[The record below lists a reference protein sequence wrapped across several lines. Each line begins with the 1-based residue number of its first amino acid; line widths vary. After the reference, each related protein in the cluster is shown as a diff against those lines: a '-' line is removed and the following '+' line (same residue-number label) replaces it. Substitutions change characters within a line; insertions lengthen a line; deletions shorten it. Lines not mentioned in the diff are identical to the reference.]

1 MTPEEL
7 DIRLRSH
14 SKHEKLYLQG
24 WQNPE
29 IIRVMKEIV
38 FSGEKLHV
46 VMLSEKQAAIS
57 GGKHSRFN
65 AYPVHIH
72 PWVEFN
78 YMYSGSCVQ
87 RVNGIPVELK
97 EGQTLLLDQ
106 NTVHEIPILGENDIL
121 LNIFIRRNYLNA
133 DFFNRISQ
141 KNIISQFF
149 VNTITEGIEHDS
161 YIFFASERSRRMS
174 LFIKEFF
181 CECFD
186 PTSFSE
192 DILRSLFALIVTE
205 LIQCYNEDD
214 AQKMAHRKESSVLP
228 VLKYIEQNYQT
239 ATLQGAANCVHLNC
253 NYLSNLLKAQTGSTF
268 HELVCRQRMTQA
280 KKLLLYTQKPV
291 SEIAGDVGYENTT
304 FFYKKFRQDTG
315 ITPAEY
321 RQKEGY
327 Q

>member
-161 YIFFASERSRRMS
+161 YIFLRRN
-174 LFIKEFF
+174 
-181 CECFD
+181 
-186 PTSFSE
+186 
-192 DILRSLFALIVTE
+192 A
-205 LIQCYNEDD
+205 
-214 AQKMAHRKESSVLP
+214 
-228 VLKYIEQNYQT
+228 
-239 ATLQGAANCVHLNC
+239 
-253 NYLSNLLKAQTGSTF
+253 
-268 HELVCRQRMTQA
+268 
-280 KKLLLYTQKPV
+280 
-291 SEIAGDVGYENTT
+291 VG
-304 FFYKKFRQDTG
+304 G
-315 ITPAEY
+315 CLCL
-321 RQKEGY
+321 
-327 Q
+327 